1 MQVQHALDG
10 RVGGMRKDSLRLVR
24 DLRNENGAKKPAF
37 KLEVDRI
44 GLGLDRMWRD

>member
-1 MQVQHALDG
+1 
-10 RVGGMRKDSLRLVR
+10 MRKYSLRFVR
-24 DLRNENGAKKPAF
+24 DLRNENGARKPAF